1 MMAPVITW
9 TLILTGGASV
19 WVTLSLASVNSG
31 LINLVAS
38 GATLVKLPELISL
51 GHLMIS

>member
-1 MMAPVITW
+1 MAPVTKW
-9 TLILTGGASV
+9 TLILTSGDSV
-19 WVTLSLASVNSG
+19 VVNLSLASVSSG

-51 GHLMIS
+51 GHLV